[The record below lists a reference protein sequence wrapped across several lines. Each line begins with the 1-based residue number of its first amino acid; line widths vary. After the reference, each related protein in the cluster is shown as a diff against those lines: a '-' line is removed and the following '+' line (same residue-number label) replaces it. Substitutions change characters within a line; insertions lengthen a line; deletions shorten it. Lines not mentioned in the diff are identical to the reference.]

1 MIKLSLLFR
10 LSGVMKV
17 LYDGINACLDNL
29 ADDEIPIAPDTII
42 ENEDLEMAIALT
54 EYFQG
59 QRQAYEKV

>member
-1 MIKLSLLFR
+1 
-10 LSGVMKV
+10 MKV
-17 LYDGINACLDNL
+17 LHDGINACLDNL